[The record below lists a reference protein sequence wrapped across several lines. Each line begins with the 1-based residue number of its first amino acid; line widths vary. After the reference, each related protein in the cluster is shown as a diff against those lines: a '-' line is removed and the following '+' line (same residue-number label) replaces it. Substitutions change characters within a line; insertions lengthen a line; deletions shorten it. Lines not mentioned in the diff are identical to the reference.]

1 MNFLG
6 IGPGELFFILIV
18 TLIVIGPERLP
29 EFARSIGRNIVRLRN
44 WMNSSPDAQLLVQ
57 LRRELEGEINDIRST
72 LRQEMQIVRAEFE
85 EVRQDLQTAS
95 TTVDKSLSSAT
106 AAVNTA
112 PSTGVASSS
121 TANDTFAALAN
132 PARTEPGSDVT
143 APFTIAASEPTIAP
157 MRDTTNTESTPVARS
172 HKPNWTNTAPTTTA
186 ATPPA
191 LVTPAD
197 APVTATLH
205 EAGDDLPP
213 PSVPAADDTRVDA
226 STPATTAML
235 HAEIA
240 SLRQELTR
248 SNTHGSSTSGISHDS
263 LVMMRIEVEQ
273 MSRDLATMRAE
284 IQQHAT
290 RPTPSSSVS
299 YDDFMMMRLTVG
311 ELTQRIDALTK
322 QLASNTPVEPSA

>member
-6 IGPGELFFILIV
+6 IGPGEFFFILIV

-106 AAVNTA
+106 AAVNTT
-112 PSTGVASSS
+112 PSVGVALSS

-132 PARTEPGSDVT
+132 TAHTEPRSDVT
-143 APFTIAASEPTIAP
+143 APFTITASEPTIAP
-157 MRDTTNTESTPVARS
+157 VRDTTSTESPPVARS
-172 HKPNWTNTAPTTTA
+172 HKPNWVNTTEATPADALMTDTTHGA
-186 ATPPA
+186 SDDATPPA
-191 LVTPAD
+191 
-197 APVTATLH
+197 
-205 EAGDDLPP
+205 
-213 PSVPAADDTRVDA
+213 PSVPTASGAAVDA

-235 HAEIA
+235 QAEIA

-248 SNTHGSSTSGISHDS
+248 NNTHDASTSGISHDS

-284 IQQHAT
+284 IKQHAT
-290 RPTPSSSVS
+290 RPTQPSSVS